1 MFQRI
6 LTIISLK
13 NCDDKMRSQKFV
25 SSSNERP
32 SLSLIMFLYE
42 CMCALKDTEDSLEFS
57 WNTLV
62 TYILQSFL
70 FQTDYFLF
78 CIFLILHFHQV
89 DG

>member
-32 SLSLIMFLYE
+32 SLSLIMFFV
-42 CMCALKDTEDSLEFS
+42 CMYVCAKEDTEDSLEFS
-57 WNTLV
+57 
-62 TYILQSFL
+62 
-70 FQTDYFLF
+70 
-78 CIFLILHFHQV
+78 
-89 DG
+89 